1 MAVNASPDT
10 RFIFLSERKRS
21 DDPLTREKFEERD
34 NREIG
39 VGLEEII
46 GLADEY
52 IENNNVTI
60 DEMVS
65 SAIKIFKKWIE

>member
-1 MAVNASPDT
+1 ML
-10 RFIFLSERKRS
+10 FRS
-21 DDPLTREKFEERD
+21 FEERD

-46 GLADEY
+46 GLADES

-65 SAIKIFKKWIE
+65 SAIKIFQKWIE